1 MSVPVSVEPV
11 SGESP
16 APAADG
22 VSGYDRRA
30 IAYLAVAHGVDDF
43 YQAAVP
49 ALVPFFVV
57 AHSLSYQAAAGAV
70 LVSNLLSSLL
80 QPFFG
85 YWADRHRAPWLVWG
99 GMGLAGIGVSLAV
112 LTQSFP
118 FALVLCGITGVGIA
132 AFHPEASRATAQASG
147 RRRGT
152 GMSLFALGGNG
163 GFALAPLAVV
173 PLASSYGIRAVAVLI
188 VPALAMMAL
197 LVRKAAEWQSIR
209 VARPAAGAG
218 EHAAEPEAWGAFA
231 RLTGAVGM
239 RSIVFFGL
247 NTFLPIYWATR
258 FNLDLAA
265 GGLALT
271 VLLIV
276 GVVGTLLGG
285 RAADRFGARAVVVLC
300 SCALGPLLWL
310 FLQADDRLV
319 ALALLIPLGI
329 ALSAPFSVM
338 VVLGQQY
345 LPRHV
350 GTASGVTLGLAVTV
364 GGLAAPV
371 LGRMADQQGVAA
383 ALGVL
388 VWTALL
394 TAVLSLT
401 LSPVPGP
408 TARRAR

>member
-1 MSVPVSVEPV
+1 MSVSVPVTAG
-11 SGESP
+11 SGELP

-22 VSGYDRRA
+22 AGGYDRRA
-30 IAYLAVAHGVDDF
+30 ITYLAAAHGVDDF

-57 AHSLSYQAAAGAV
+57 AHSLSYQAAAVAV

-80 QPFFG
+80 QPLFG
-85 YWADRHRAPWLVWG
+85 YWADRRRAPWLVWG

-112 LTQSFP
+112 LVDSFP
-118 FALVLCGITGVGIA
+118 LVLAFCGVTGVGIA

-147 RRRGT
+147 RRRGA
-152 GMSLFALGGNG
+152 GMSLFALGGNA

-173 PLASSYGIRAVAVLI
+173 PLASSYGIRAVGVLI
-188 VPALAMMAL
+188 IPALVMMAYL
-197 LVRKAAEWQSIR
+197 ARNAVQWQVVPVGRTHTGPGGGAR
-209 VARPAAGAG
+209 VPD
-218 EHAAEPEAWGAFA
+218 AWGAFA

-258 FNLDLAA
+258 FNLTLAA
-265 GGLALT
+265 GGVALT
-271 VLLIV
+271 VLLVV
-276 GVVGTLLGG
+276 GVAGTLLGG
-285 RAADRFGARAVVVLC
+285 RAADRFGARAVVVAC

-319 ALALLIPLGI
+319 ALGLLVPLAL

-364 GGLAAPV
+364 GGLAAPF
-371 LGRMADQQGVAA
+371 LGRMADQHGVAA
-383 ALGVL
+383 ALGLL

-394 TAVLSLT
+394 AALISLT
-401 LSPVPGP
+401 LSPVPGSRS
-408 TARRAR
+408 A

>member
-1 MSVPVSVEPV
+1 MSVPLSAAPV
-11 SGESP
+11 SGNPP

-22 VSGYDRRA
+22 ATGYDRRA
-30 IAYLAVAHGVDDF
+30 LAYLAVAHGVDDF

-49 ALVPFFVV
+49 ALVPFFVI
-57 AHSLSYQAAAGAV
+57 AHNLSYQAAAGAV

-80 QPFFG
+80 QPLFG

-112 LTQSFP
+112 LAQSFP
-118 FALVLCGITGVGIA
+118 LALVLCGVTGVGIA

-173 PLASSYGIRAVAVLI
+173 PLASSYGIRAVSVLI
-188 VPALAMMAL
+188 LPAVAMMAL
-197 LVRKAAEWQSIR
+197 LVRNAAQWQSVRIGLT
-209 VARPAAGAG
+209 AAGAG
-218 EHAAEPEAWGAFA
+218 HHAEPPEAWGAFA

-258 FNLDLAA
+258 FKLDLAA

-271 VLLIV
+271 VLLVV
-276 GVVGTLLGG
+276 GVAGTLLGG
-285 RAADRFGARAVVVLC
+285 RAADRFGARTVVVIC

-310 FLQADDRLV
+310 FLQADDRFL
-319 ALALLIPLGI
+319 ALALLIPLGV

-364 GGLAAPV
+364 GGLAAPL
-371 LGRMADQQGVAA
+371 LGRMADEQGVAA
-383 ALGVL
+383 ALGLL
-388 VWTALL
+388 VWIAVL

-401 LSPVPGP
+401 LAPVPGSQR
-408 TARRAR
+408 TD